1 MSAIII
7 TVILFTAAIFF
18 AMIINLA
25 SKSKLSSNVMGVA
38 IGIAVVGGLLI
49 YGYGYALQEAN
60 PLLAVLEAVIAVCRM
75 FVGVNNFSV
84 VSGTPLFSRVPM
96 IALFWLV
103 HLLALYA
110 TASAAITTIGAR
122 AVKRL
127 RLYLLRRGDLAIIFG
142 CNNDSLA
149 FASGLAEQDRKKSIV
164 FVDDA
169 PAAPAD
175 SILDTIGSLLR
186 SDGDAVHPNGKFLRS
201 IGIGAGSTRKIA
213 LYALKP
219 DWELN
224 LRYASDLRDALQE
237 AGVRPSG
244 TWLTI
249 RGADDETGGA
259 LQNQGDRYGY
269 GNVLS
274 FRESELAARL
284 LMQKYPPCDSISFR
298 EDGTAAED
306 FDALVV
312 GFGQTGQAVLKHLI
326 MNGQFEGSEFHAAVF
341 ASDYRFAGGL
351 FGLEARAMLDG
362 VDFYESDGRSA
373 EMIDYLLAN
382 KDRLRYIV
390 AATGSDRINNEIMD
404 EFRHLLKR
412 VGCGASLYTC
422 SRTGIKCYNTDGS
435 LPELHKI
442 FVPELLAESSVDRM
456 AMALN
461 HIYNLDA
468 GRTAEEDWA
477 LCDPFSR
484 LSSRASADYIPALL
498 SASHKTAEWV
508 RENDWKPEGELLQN
522 LAKSEHRRWCA
533 FHLANGFRPMT
544 DEEFD
549 ARAAAWREKAA
560 AGDTSFRILKDME
573 HRVHG
578 CLVTWEELD
587 ALSAKENAV
596 TGGTRDYK
604 QADVDNVENMHL
616 VLVYGTGEPEE
627 TQMEGGSVR

>member
-7 TVILFTAAIFF
+7 TVILVTAAIFF

-25 SKSKLSSNVMGVA
+25 SKSKLSSNVMGAA
-38 IGIAVVGGLLI
+38 IAVAVVGGLLI
-49 YGYGYALQEAN
+49 YGYGYALLESN
-60 PLLAVLEAVIAVCRM
+60 PLLAILQAVIAVCRM

-84 VSGTPLFSRVPM
+84 VAGTPLFAGTAM
-96 IALFWLV
+96 KALFWLV

-127 RLYLLRRGDLAIIFG
+127 RLYLLRRGDLAIVYG
-142 CNNDSLA
+142 CNAESLA
-149 FASGLAEQDRKKSIV
+149 FASALAAQDKRRSIV

-169 PAAPAD
+169 PTAPAEGV
-175 SILDTIGSLLR
+175 LDTLGSLLR
-186 SDGDAVHPNGKFLRS
+186 ADGDAMHPNGKFLSS
-201 IGIGAGSTRKIA
+201 IGVGSGSTRKIA
-213 LYALKP
+213 LYAMKP

-224 LRYASDLRDALQE
+224 LRYASDLRDALKAAE
-237 AGVRPSG
+237 IAPAN

-259 LQNQGDRYGY
+259 LQSLGDRYGY
-269 GNVLS
+269 GSVLS
-274 FRESELAARL
+274 FRESDLAARL
-284 LMQKYPPCDSISFR
+284 LMQKYPPCGTISFH

-351 FGLEARAMLDG
+351 FGLEARAMLEG
-362 VDFYESDGRSA
+362 VDFHESDGRSA
-373 EMIDYLLAN
+373 EMVDYLLEN
-382 KDRLRYIV
+382 RKKLRYIV
-390 AATGSDRINNEIMD
+390 VATGSDRINNEIVD
-404 EFRHLLKR
+404 EFRHLLRRIRCK
-412 VGCGASLYTC
+412 AALYTC
-422 SRTGIKCYNTDGS
+422 SRTGIKYYSIDGS

-442 FVPELLAESSVDRM
+442 FVPELLSESSVDRM

-468 GRTAEEDWA
+468 GRTPEEDWA

-498 SASHKTAEWV
+498 AASHKTADWV
-508 RENDWKPEGELLQN
+508 RENEWKPEGALLEN
-522 LAKSEHRRWCA
+522 LGRSEHRRWCA

-544 DEEFD
+544 DEEFEE
-549 ARAAAWREKAA
+549 RAALWREKAA

-578 CLVTWEELD
+578 CLVPWEALD

-596 TGGTRDYK
+596 IGSNRDYK
-604 QADVDNVENMHL
+604 QMDINNVVSLCDVL
-616 VLVYGTGEPEE
+616 RYGAGTLEKKETEE
-627 TQMEGGSVR
+627 GSVR